1 MVSSGRREQEK
12 RGGKTSEK
20 QCADTENREKKRKK
34 PQNKHRKEIS
44 FENYR
49 TVTN

>member
-1 MVSSGRREQEK
+1 MPTQKIEIQKGEDLREK
-12 RGGKTSEK
+12 
-20 QCADTENREKKRKK
+20 CADTEKRKRKRKK

-44 FENYR
+44 FKNYR